1 MTRGGKQTGAGRP
14 TGTTKTGNKIRITIR
29 IKPRLINWLR
39 KQPLGIGP
47 TIEKL
52 IEREIENGN

>member
-1 MTRGGKQTGAGRP
+1 MASGGSRKGAGRP
-14 TGTTKTGNKIRITIR
+14 TGTTKKDKKISVTVK
-29 IKPRLINWLR
+29 IKPDFKEWLN

-52 IEREIENGN
+52 IEKAMQEP